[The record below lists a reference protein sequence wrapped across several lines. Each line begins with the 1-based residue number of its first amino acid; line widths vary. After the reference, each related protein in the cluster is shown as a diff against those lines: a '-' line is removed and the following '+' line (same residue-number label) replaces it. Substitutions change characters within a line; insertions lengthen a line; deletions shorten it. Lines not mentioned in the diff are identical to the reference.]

1 MVPNLLSS
9 LVLGCNA
16 IFPLEPAPRPPRST
30 FATATAQ
37 GGGVA
42 NAASPLQLEPAQPV
56 AMPPET
62 QGASFGFGSDNQGE
76 TLENHGKSREKWSPY
91 K

>member
-1 MVPNLLSS
+1 MQFFPWNQLQDPQDPPLPPPPPKVE
-9 LVLGCNA
+9 VLQTPQA
-16 IFPLEPAPRPPRST
+16 
-30 FATATAQ
+30 
-37 GGGVA
+37 
-42 NAASPLQLEPAQPV
+42 LQLEPAQPV

>member
-1 MVPNLLSS
+1 VE
-9 LVLGCNA
+9 VLQTPQA
-16 IFPLEPAPRPPRST
+16 
-30 FATATAQ
+30 
-37 GGGVA
+37 
-42 NAASPLQLEPAQPV
+42 LQLEPAQPV